1 MTRGC
6 HRADLFGSFF
16 RGLHEGASLVTLVAA
31 NSLHQEAEL
40 KLLEMKVAL
49 ELQVIGSDNL
59 RLAVGLVL
67 DDLGVEAAAAPG
79 QLVSQL
85 IESVD
90 GVKQEAQAARQE
102 VEAAR

>member
-1 MTRGC
+1 M
-6 HRADLFGSFF
+6 SWV
-16 RGLHEGASLVTLVAA
+16 SLAAA
-31 NSLHQEAEL
+31 NSLCREAESKLL
-40 KLLEMKVAL
+40 KLKEAL
-49 ELQVIGSDNL
+49 ELQVVGSDNL